1 MENKSSRITAAA
13 YRAFDT
19 ASELTSH
26 TESHLRAD
34 DSVVLVGSD
43 ASLDSMAFVN
53 FIVQFEEELE
63 RELGSPVSVTEIL
76 NAVDPSD
83 GSPLTLGRVVSMLTE
98 RLA

>member
-1 MENKSSRITAAA
+1 MQNRSSQITAAA

-19 ASELTSH
+19 VSELMSH
-26 TESHLRAD
+26 PESRLRAD

-53 FIVQFEEELE
+53 FVVQFEEELE

-76 NAVDPSD
+76 NAVGASD
-83 GSPLTLGRVVSMLTE
+83 GSPLTLGHVVSMLTE